1 MSVFS
6 LALRTLEERASEDSR
21 SWQEQ
26 FAALG
31 GAPSDSVKPPCL
43 GAPAPPPAAAPAP
56 CSCCCG
62 PADDLDKS
70 FVVDPTLSATNA
82 CGYAVFQGLPSPS
95 DFWAAVV
102 AARCSAVVVLGHDD
116 RHVRAFFKSS
126 DPEQTSIALPNGR
139 TLRSVHRVPFP
150 AEGLVVR
157 QLEVAGPSGEGE
169 L

>member
-102 AARCSAVVVLGHDD
+102 AARCSAVVVLGHGAQHSPL
-116 RHVRAFFKSS
+116 R
-126 DPEQTSIALPNGR
+126 R
-139 TLRSVHRVPFP
+139 TLNLAAGAASLAAACAGTARP
-150 AEGLVVR
+150 ADV
-157 QLEVAGPSGEGE
+157 GPN
-169 L
+169 